1 MTARKQYVIP
11 KNIAGFNYCD
21 AFLSI
26 INFTNNLYNEHG
38 L

>member
-1 MTARKQYVIP
+1 MTARKQA
-11 KNIAGFNYCD
+11 KTIAGFNYCD